1 MTDHSSN
8 TNSTP
13 SLGALRTRLDRMRV
27 RVRMILVVRGVLI
40 SSAALSSVVVGLAL
54 ADYVLRMPMGLRGL
68 ALIGVLVLVWRCWVK
83 FIWPPVQMRLS
94 ITDIALQIEQHDPA
108 LRGLVASSVDLELQH
123 HQPATE
129 SDSMGLALSEAAIS
143 AVDRRLGNRTLPGI
157 ITLGELGKAV
167 GLFGLIAMCI
177 LLMSVRSPKLA
188 GIGVGRVLSPWADIS
203 WPKRFAI
210 VDTTQGQARPID
222 IAVPIQALIG
232 SKLSADTTNAR
243 AVVAWRVLDESDRAI
258 NAWTSSMLVSQ
269 HRRDGDGVAIY
280 EQLIDAQS
288 VASGIDDSV
297 FTLEYKITTRDDRTA
312 VNRIMLVRPPELVTT
327 SIDVV
332 LPRYADAIGD
342 SDLVRSGSIK
352 TAAYDTVI
360 SPILASSH
368 VTITWQFSKP
378 IDIGTQRPDWL
389 IAFEQSNTAVSFDQ
403 FQPDAIRLELIAKK
417 SATLEPGVLDAMG
430 IPVRKPIALSLGVLS
445 DLNPGVSIIEPARDE
460 IVSTHASIEIA
471 AELSDDFGLWTG
483 ALYATRAQSPG
494 ESSGAPHEPIAE
506 RITLIEQQ
514 LDAKGRAT
522 ITQALD
528 LGTLGVE
535 PGDQVWITASAW
547 DLRQNDSNDTLGMT
561 ESPRRVLRVVSD
573 TELIDQIRSALS
585 PIANAMRQLDDQQAT
600 LQRRLRDGELST
612 SRDQRSLTN
621 RLDAN
626 ARTIEQLEHNLQR
639 NALQDPALESLLNDA
654 GSILD
659 EASQAGDRA
668 SDQIDRGDV
677 EKAADNQ
684 RTVRDRIGEL
694 LSMLDRGQDSWLA
707 LRSVQQ
713 LRDELEAIRDDTAEF
728 NAATAGQSID
738 QLSPEEK
745 SMLERIMERQIASA
759 EDAREML
766 STLDERAEQ
775 LEEHDPTQAEA
786 LRKASSQGR
795 SAQIEHRLQEA
806 SEQIGSNQTSSA
818 TETQSE
824 VLEELDEMLEELE
837 NTIKNRDNALR
848 RELASII
855 ESLEALIK
863 AQETEIDAA
872 QEPGADVRMIALVG
886 NTLTVRDDALGAF
899 PETRSIADLITKAAN
914 AQNNAINALRQS
926 PIAIDDAVRHERSS
940 VLSLK
945 SALEEANRLDEQAAQ
960 RQAQQLRAELRDAYR
975 EILETQAA
983 VRDETIGLGFEN
995 LTRRQRADARALGA
1009 SQGSLREQLA
1019 EMLEHTQELSDSPV
1033 FELAHRQLDRQMDTS
1048 ETGLSQ
1054 RAIEQRVVRS
1064 QNASITILSTLV
1076 EVLSD
1081 TPPDQEQEDFEDGSS
1096 SGGSGSGSGDGDEP
1110 VIPPIAQLKLLR
1122 SMQQLA
1128 AMQTRE
1134 FAENPEF
1141 VNDSDIEALSDLQGQ
1156 LFEHGRKLIESLRK
1170 DPKPTEPGL
1179 ETPIEPVEDFD

>member
-1 MTDHSSN
+1 MGT
-8 TNSTP
+8 
-13 SLGALRTRLDRMRV
+13 LRTRLDRLRT

-40 SSAALSSVVVGLAL
+40 SMAALASVVVGLAL
-54 ADYVLRMPMGLRGL
+54 VDYVLRLPMGIRVL
-68 ALIGVLVLVWRCWVK
+68 AFIGVWVLVWRCWIK
-83 FIWPPVQMRLS
+83 LIRPTIQMKLS

-108 LRGLVASSVDLELQH
+108 LRGLVASAVDLEAQN
-123 HQPATE
+123 HQQATD
-129 SDSMGLALSEAAIS
+129 SNSMGLALSDAAIS
-143 AVDRRLGNRTLPGI
+143 AVERRLGNRTLPGI
-157 ITLGELGKAV
+157 ITLGELTKAV
-167 GLFGLIAMCI
+167 GLFALIAMCI
-177 LLMSVRSPKLA
+177 VLMSVRSPKLA
-188 GIGVGRVLSPWADIS
+188 GIGVGRVFSPWADIS

-210 VDTTQGQARPID
+210 VDATVTDPRPID
-222 IAVPIQALIG
+222 LAVPIRALIG
-232 SKLSADTTNAR
+232 SEFSADSTNAR
-243 AVVAWRVLDESDRAI
+243 AIIAWRVLDESNRAI

-269 HRRDGDGVAIY
+269 HRRDGAGVPIY
-280 EQLIDAQS
+280 EQLIDVQG
-288 VASGIDDSV
+288 VASGNDDSV

-312 VNRIMLVRPPELVTT
+312 TNRIVLVRPPELVTT
-327 SIDVV
+327 TIDVV
-332 LPRYADAIGD
+332 LPHYADAIGD
-342 SDLVRSGSIK
+342 SDLVHSGAIK
-352 TAAYDTVI
+352 TAAYDTVV

-378 IDIGTQRPDWL
+378 IDIGTQTPDWL
-389 IAFEQSNTAVSFDQ
+389 ISFEQSNEVISFEQ
-403 FQPDAIRLELIAKK
+403 SAPNTLHLELVASA
-417 SATLEPGVLDAMG
+417 SATIEPGVLDAMG
-430 IPVRKPIALSLGVLS
+430 IPVRKPIVLSLGVLS
-445 DLNPGVSIIEPARDE
+445 DLNPGVSIVEPARDE
-460 IVSTHASIEIA
+460 IVSTHAAVEIK
-471 AELSDDFGLWTG
+471 AELSDDFGLSTG
-483 ALYATRAQSPG
+483 ALYATRAQSPA

-506 RITLIEQQ
+506 RVTLIERN
-514 LDAKGRAT
+514 LDAQGRAT
-522 ITQALD
+522 IAQTLD
-528 LGTLGVE
+528 LDTLGVE
-535 PGDQVWITASAW
+535 PGDQVWITATAW
-547 DLRQNDSNDTLGMT
+547 DIRRNETNNTLGMT
-561 ESPRRVLRVVSD
+561 ESATRVLRVVSD
-573 TELIDQIRSALS
+573 AELIDQIRSGLS
-585 PIANAMRQLDDQQAT
+585 PIANALRQLDDQQAM
-600 LQRRLRDGELST
+600 LQQQLRDGNLST
-612 SRDQRSLTN
+612 SREQRSLTN
-621 RLDAN
+621 RLEAN
-626 ARTIEQLEHNLQR
+626 ARTIEQLQHDLQR
-639 NALQDPALESLLNDA
+639 NALEDAALQSLLNDA

-677 EKAADNQ
+677 EKAGDNQ

-738 QLSPEEK
+738 QLSPDQQ
-745 SMLERIMERQIASA
+745 SALERIMERQIASA

-786 LRKASSQGR
+786 LRKAASQGR
-795 SAQIEHRLQEA
+795 SAQIEQKLQEA
-806 SEQIGSNQTSSA
+806 GEQIGSNQTSSA
-818 TETQSE
+818 TQTQSE
-824 VLEELDEMLEELE
+824 VLEELNEMLEELE

-855 ESLEALIK
+855 ESIEALIM
-863 AQETEIDAA
+863 AQEAEISAA
-872 QEPGADVRMIALVG
+872 EEPGADARMIALVG

-940 VLSLK
+940 VLNLN

-983 VRDETIGLGFEN
+983 VRDETLGLGFET
-995 LTRRQRADARALGA
+995 LTRRQRADARALAA
-1009 SQGSLREQLA
+1009 SQESLREQLA
-1019 EMLEHTQELSDSPV
+1019 EMLEQTQELADSPV
-1033 FELAHRQLDRQMDTS
+1033 FELAHRQLDRQMETS

-1054 RAIEQRVVRS
+1054 RSIEHRVVRS
-1064 QNASITILSTLV
+1064 QNASISILSTLV

-1081 TPPDQEQEDFEDGSS
+1081 TPPDQEQEDFEDGS

-1134 FAENPEF
+1134 FSENPEF
-1141 VNDSDIEALSDLQGQ
+1141 VNDADIEGLSELQEQ
-1156 LFEHGRKLIESLRK
+1156 LFEHGRKLIESLSK
-1170 DPKPTEPGL
+1170 GPKPTEPGL
-1179 ETPIEPVEDFD
+1179 ETPIEPVEDSE